1 MWWGCSIMGPNR
13 YYCSALDECRVAL
26 GKLSIFNLWYFKK
39 IFAILLEELQT
50 LGNRM
55 EAALEDKHDMHRYHD
70 EAKKVHVELKALRME
85 KEELEVEIAEMQLL
99 VDKDYQVELLH
110 HKKMKLTRAV
120 NKLQKQNQELL
131 DVDEDSMGFGDLW

>member
-13 YYCSALDECRVAL
+13 FYCSALDECRVAL

-50 LGNRM
+50 HGNRM

-131 DVDEDSMGFGDLW
+131 DVDEDSMGFGELW

>member
-50 LGNRM
+50 HGNRM

-70 EAKKVHVELKALRME
+70 EAKEVHVELKALRME
-85 KEELEVEIAEMQLL
+85 KEELEVKIAEMQLI
-99 VDKDYQVELLH
+99 VDKDSHVERLH
-110 HKKMKLTRAV
+110 QKKMYLTSEVKKLE
-120 NKLQKQNQELL
+120 KQKSELL
-131 DVDEDSMGFGDLW
+131 DIDEDSMVFGDMW

>member
-1 MWWGCSIMGPNR
+1 MWWGCSIMAPNR
-13 YYCSALDECRVAL
+13 YYCSSLDECRVAL

-85 KEELEVEIAEMQLL
+85 KEELEVKIAEMQLI
-99 VDKDYQVELLH
+99 VDKDSHVERLH
-110 HKKMKLTRAV
+110 QKKMYLTSEVKKLE
-120 NKLQKQNQELL
+120 KQKSELL
-131 DVDEDSMGFGDLW
+131 DIDEDSMVFGDMW

>member
-1 MWWGCSIMGPNR
+1 MLPNR

-39 IFAILLEELQT
+39 QLAMLLEELQVY
-50 LGNRM
+50 GNRM
-55 EAALEDKHDMHRYHD
+55 EAAIQDKADMHRYHD

-99 VDKDYQVELLH
+99 VDKDSHVERLH
-110 HKKMKLTRAV
+110 QKKMYLTSEVKKL
-120 NKLQKQNQELL
+120 KKQNQELL
-131 DVDEDSMGFGDLW
+131 DVDEDSMVFGDMW